1 MTSFHAS
8 SQLADDAL
16 ARSRKKDAGHT
27 CESHML
33 TRPRPKSNRVRSG
46 AAVRLAAYLVAHPFV
61 PLFVCPSVSLSLCLS
76 FPTSVSTDF
85 LTLFFLLLTLCFLVC
100 IFVCLSLCPPWPLV
114 QTVMICQS
122 PCGPPICNSCFS
134 HVFIGFLMCAPSR
147 SLSQATTAPLR
158 QQKVR
163 KILFFCGK
171 LVEINFLF

>member
-1 MTSFHAS
+1 
-8 SQLADDAL
+8 
-16 ARSRKKDAGHT
+16 
-27 CESHML
+27 ML
-33 TRPRPKSNRVRSG
+33 TRPRPSRVELGPAPQFAWPPTSSRIPPSLCASVPPSLSPSVLPYVCLNRFLDFVFLI
-46 AAVRLAAYLVAHPFV
+46 VNTLFPRLHL
-61 PLFVCPSVSLSLCLS
+61 LSVCP
-76 FPTSVSTDF
+76 T
-85 LTLFFLLLTLCFLVC
+85 
-100 IFVCLSLCPPWPLV
+100 LSLCPPWPLV

-147 SLSQATTAPLR
+147 SLSQTTAALLR